1 MTVEIRIPSNMDS
14 SESTMYDDNT
24 IVFVELSHFEL
35 CEDPHNWWDMGTIH
49 SFSTRHCNF
58 LKLDAHQSGNKVEAE
73 AECRKRYGKDIVVL
87 GYFDHGGSIWHVS
100 KHKPVGTEGDYQ
112 WDGVSFAGIWVP
124 PKHMVHSASAK
135 RLKGDKRVEFM
146 EQRAAAACETYTY
159 WCNGEVYEY
168 IVRAFNVRKT
178 SDGVTFDNFD
188 DYRYDES
195 LVDDSSCGYYG
206 SDSMLSA
213 VKESVKE
220 LPRQI
225 AAARTKGTTCQKKHQ

>member
-1 MTVEIRIPSNMDS
+1 MTVEIRIPSNVDS
-14 SESTMYDDNT
+14 SKSTMYDDNT
-24 IVFVELSHFEL
+24 IVFVEISHYDL
-35 CEDPHNWWDMGTIH
+35 CEDPHDWWDMGTIH
-49 SFSTRHCNF
+49 SFNTQHTNF
-58 LKLDAHQSGNKVEAE
+58 LRLDAHQSGDKNEAL

-87 GYFDHGGSIWHVS
+87 GYFEHSYSIWHVAT
-100 KHKPVGTEGDYQ
+100 HKPAGTEVDYR

-124 PKHMVHSASAK
+124 TKRIVHSASAR
-135 RLKGDKRVEFM
+135 RLKGYERFEHM
-146 EQRAAAACETYTY
+146 ERLAAQACELYTY

-178 SDGVTFDNFD
+178 SDGVIFDNFD

-206 SDSMLSA
+206 WDALLSA

-220 LPRQI
+220 LPKLI
-225 AAARTKGTTCQKKHQ
+225 ASAREKETTCQVQK